1 MGCVLNDGYAQ
12 RVVIPEVADFA
23 SAFTNALDLLK
34 MLDLEASICA
44 KVTLD
49 EQCYED
55 GPLRVCVDTAAGTA
69 VKGSYEEWSAC

>member
-23 SAFTNALDLLK
+23 SAFTNAFDLLE
-34 MLDLEASICA
+34 MLDLEAGVGA

-49 EQCYED
+49 
-55 GPLRVCVDTAAGTA
+55 
-69 VKGSYEEWSAC
+69 